1 VTKKLQPS
9 ERKADHRFRA
19 VTAAPNRDC
28 VATAAEILPWNKGL
42 ENLSNQP
49 RSGGYEVSPARE
61 RRVKWEIILSRAAA
75 ARLRHSR

>member
-49 RSGGYEVSPARE
+49 RSGGYEVSPARDRGPQLAPLLCE
-61 RRVKWEIILSRAAA
+61 LGWLSAG
-75 ARLRHSR
+75 